1 MRAMVRPQ
9 DLVPLVPSRIKSSR
23 RLRRQDN
30 DLPVFAYFDARD
42 FYTCCLRA
50 PDRTGNVALT
60 KCAAGAGHRIISP
73 VPTKVPSTLEGALYF

>member
-1 MRAMVRPQ
+1 VPLLAPWH
-9 DLVPLVPSRIKSSR
+9 LVPLIPR
-23 RLRRQDN
+23 RLKRRRRLHRQDN